1 MRGTYTNYNLDFAE
15 DVIHLYEQ
23 GFDQVSVEPVMEDES
38 VEYAITEKDLD
49 KIYAEY
55 DKLVD
60 KISDIKKNGGF
71 INFFHFMID
80 LDQGP

>member
-1 MRGTYTNYNLDFAE
+1 M
-15 DVIHLYEQ
+15 HLYKQ

-60 KISDIKKNGGF
+60 KIANIKKNGGLLF
-71 INFFHFMID
+71 LPLYD
-80 LDQGP
+80 RP